1 MEEQVLQT
9 IARHKMLRQGDT
21 VAVGVSGGADSVAL
35 LCFLYEN
42 RARWNLTLRVCHLNH
57 SLRGEESLRDQRF
70 VEDLARD
77 LGLEF
82 CLAVADAAGE
92 ARLRGL
98 SVEEAAREL
107 RYDFFRAC
115 AGPDGK
121 IATAHT
127 RSDSMETLLLNL
139 TRGTGV
145 RGLRGIPPVR
155 DKIIR
160 PLSDVTRQEVLD
172 YCGRRG
178 LSYVHDSSNDT
189 LDYTRNRL
197 RHQVLP
203 VLGRINPG
211 LPGALARLMA
221 RMGDQWAMTVDLAD
235 RAQEELRRGEVWDRE
250 GLLRLYGPVR
260 ECLLQRML
268 EEADANQS
276 ARMLS
281 LMEDILAR
289 GTGAV
294 EVAGGVYF
302 YAEADRCGLRRRPEE
317 APAFCLPIPRE
328 ALLKGGI
335 YPAVGKKRVK
345 IAIFHSLAEENP
357 EKINKR
363 LFNNALDCDRIKDN
377 VTLRTKKDGDRI
389 FLAGGAGTRLL
400 KKYYQEAG
408 IPPGERARMLVL
420 ADRDGPLWAEGLGVH
435 RRAAPGAQTA
445 AVLTIDVLEGQ
456 EDG

>member
-77 LGLEF
+77 LDLEF
-82 CLAVADAAGE
+82 CLAVGDAAGE

-160 PLSDVTRQEVLD
+160 PLSDVTRQE
-172 YCGRRG
+172 CR
-178 LSYVHDSSNDT
+178 
-189 LDYTRNRL
+189 
-197 RHQVLP
+197 
-203 VLGRINPG
+203 
-211 LPGALARLMA
+211 
-221 RMGDQWAMTVDLAD
+221 W
-235 RAQEELRRGEVWDRE
+235 
-250 GLLRLYGPVR
+250 
-260 ECLLQRML
+260 
-268 EEADANQS
+268 
-276 ARMLS
+276 
-281 LMEDILAR
+281 
-289 GTGAV
+289 
-294 EVAGGVYF
+294 
-302 YAEADRCGLRRRPEE
+302 RCWTT
-317 APAFCLPIPRE
+317 A
-328 ALLKGGI
+328 
-335 YPAVGKKRVK
+335 
-345 IAIFHSLAEENP
+345 
-357 EKINKR
+357 
-363 LFNNALDCDRIKDN
+363 
-377 VTLRTKKDGDRI
+377 
-389 FLAGGAGTRLL
+389 GAGAFPMST
-400 KKYYQEAG
+400 
-408 IPPGERARMLVL
+408 IPPTTPWTIPATACATRCCRC
-420 ADRDGPLWAEGLGVH
+420 WAGLTP
-435 RRAAPGAQTA
+435 ACPAPWPG
-445 AVLTIDVLEGQ
+445 
-456 EDG
+456 